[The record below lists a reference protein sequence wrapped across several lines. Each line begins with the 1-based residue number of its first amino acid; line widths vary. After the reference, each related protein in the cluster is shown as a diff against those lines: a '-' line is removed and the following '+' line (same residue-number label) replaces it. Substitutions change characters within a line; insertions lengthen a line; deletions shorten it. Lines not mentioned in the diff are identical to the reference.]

1 MSDGPFW
8 VPLGESAITLVFGDA
23 LGTEVHHRVRAA
35 TVDLMDGLPPGV
47 SEIVPAY
54 TTITIWYD
62 PLVRAQDELA
72 EELVARALAAPG
84 VSDGATAREWL
95 VPVRYDGPDLVE
107 VAQRTGLQVS
117 EVIARHTARSYEV
130 YLLGFVPG
138 FAFLGE
144 LDPALVLPRR
154 APPRQRVPA
163 GSVAI
168 AGAQT
173 GIYPLETPGGWHLLG
188 RTDLTLF
195 DPLRNPAALFQV
207 GDRVRFEA
215 LP

>member
-1 MSDGPFW
+1 MSAGPSW
-8 VPLGESAITLVFGDA
+8 VSLGDSALTLVFGD
-23 LGTEVHHRVRAA
+23 TISPDVHRRVRAA
-35 TVDLMDGLPPGV
+35 TADLAGGLPPGV
-47 SEIVPAY
+47 TEIVPAY
-54 TTITIWYD
+54 TTIAVWYD
-62 PLVRAQDELA
+62 PLVRAQDDLA
-72 EELVARALAAPG
+72 AELVARTSAAPD
-84 VSDGATAREWL
+84 VTDGKDVREWT
-95 VPVRYDGPDLVE
+95 VPVRYDGPDLAE
-107 VAQRTGLQVS
+107 VADRTGLS
-117 EVIARHTARSYEV
+117 ALEVIARHTSRSYEV

-144 LDPALVLPRR
+144 LDPLLVLPRR
-154 APPRQRVPA
+154 SPPRQRVPA

-173 GIYPLETPGGWHLLG
+173 AIYPLDTPGGWHLLG

-195 DPLRNPAALFQV
+195 DPMRDPPALFRV

>member
-1 MSDGPFW
+1 MSAVPSW
-8 VPLGESAITLVFGDA
+8 VPLGDSALTLVFGEA
-23 LGTEVHHRVRAA
+23 ISPGVHRRVRAA
-35 TVDLMDGLPPGV
+35 TADLMDRFPPGV
-47 SEIVPAY
+47 TEIVPAY
-54 TTITIWYD
+54 TTIAVWFD
-62 PLVRAQDELA
+62 PLVRDQEDLA
-72 EELVARALAAPG
+72 EELIARGSEAPE
-84 VSDGATAREWL
+84 VTDGKDAREWM
-95 VPVRYDGPDLVE
+95 VPVRYDGPDLAE
-107 VAQRTGLQVS
+107 VADRTGLSVA

-154 APPRQRVPA
+154 SPPRQRVPA

-173 GIYPLETPGGWHLLG
+173 AIYPLDTPGGWHLLG

-195 DPLRNPAALFQV
+195 DPMRNPPALFRV

-215 LP
+215 LS

>member
-1 MSDGPFW
+1 MTRLPRW
-8 VPLGESAITLVFGDA
+8 VPLGDSAITLVFGEA
-23 LGTEVHHRVRAA
+23 IGAEAHQRVRAA
-35 TVDLMDGLPPGV
+35 ASALAGARPHGV
-47 SEIVPAY
+47 TEIVPAY
-54 TTITIWYD
+54 TTVSIWFD
-62 PLVRAQDELA
+62 PLVRDQDDLADELF
-72 EELVARALAAPG
+72 ALTRAAPP
-84 VSDGATAREWL
+84 VEEHQAPREWR
-95 VPVRYDGPDLVE
+95 VPVRYDGPDLAE
-107 VAQRTGLQVS
+107 VAERTGLSVAD
-117 EVIARHTARSYEV
+117 VIARHTGRTYQV

-154 APPRQRVPA
+154 SPPRQRVPA

-188 RTDLTLF
+188 RTELQLF
-195 DPLRNPAALFQV
+195 DPGRTPPALFQP

-215 LP
+215 IP

>member
-1 MSDGPFW
+1 MTRPPSW
-8 VPLGESAITLVFGDA
+8 VPLGDSAVTLVFGET
-23 LGTEVHHRVRAA
+23 LGLEVHRRVRAA
-35 TVDLMDGLPPGV
+35 LLALSRNRPRGV
-47 SEIVPAY
+47 TEFVPAY
-54 TTITIWYD
+54 TTIAVWYD
-62 PLVRAQDELA
+62 PTARDQDELA
-72 EELVARALAAPG
+72 AELLERAMATPPEGQELAP
-84 VSDGATAREWL
+84 REWR
-95 VPVRYDGPDLVE
+95 VPVRYDGPDLME
-107 VAQRTGLQVS
+107 VAERSGLSVA
-117 EVIARHTARSYEV
+117 EVIARHSGLRYEV

-154 APPRQRVPA
+154 SPPRQRVPA

-195 DPLRNPAALFQV
+195 DPSRDPPALFRV
-207 GDRVRFEA
+207 GDRVRFEP